1 MVVAIVLL
9 FIVTTINVGFNWS
22 YISSA
27 FIDNG
32 QSFWSNYSFLVFSEN
47 IFLGMGITGAIN
59 TILADSIMVC
69 ILDSFGTRPLLFG
82 VDLALLDGLGTALA
96 CCPATYCIS
105 SLWNWC
111 DAQVPFLF
119 HAFS

>member
-1 MVVAIVLL
+1 MAIVLL
-9 FIVTTINVGFNWS
+9 FIVTTINVSFNWS
-22 YISSA
+22 YISSG

-32 QSFWSNYSFLVFSEN
+32 QSFWSKYSVLVFSEN

-69 ILDSFGTRPLLFG
+69 IPQFIRNATRPSVSV
-82 VDLALLDGLGTALA
+82 VDLALLDGMGTALA
-96 CCPATYCIS
+96 CCPAAYFIAY
-105 SLWNWC
+105 LWNWC

-119 HAFS
+119 RAFS